1 MTIHRLAAKR
11 DVNEAEIV
19 LALQYAGATVV
30 RLSQK
35 GVPDLLVGFN
45 GHNFLFEVKT
55 PKGSPTPDQV
65 TFFETWEGSV
75 HIVRSTEDALRII
88 SQ

>member
-1 MTIHRLAAKR
+1 MSIHRIAAKR
-11 DVNEAEIV
+11 DQNETEIV

-35 GVPDLLVGFN
+35 GVPDLLIGFN
-45 GHNFLFEVKT
+45 GRNYLFEVKT

-65 TFFETWEGSV
+65 TFFETWEGNV
-75 HIVRSTEDALRII
+75 HIVRNTEDALRII
-88 SQ
+88 GR

>member
-1 MTIHRLAAKR
+1 MSIHRTAAKR

-35 GVPDLLVGFN
+35 GVPDLLVGFEGVN
-45 GHNFLFEVKT
+45 YLMEVKT
-55 PKGSPTPDQV
+55 RKGSPTPDQV
-65 TFFETWEGSV
+65 TFFETWEGNV
-75 HIVRSTEDALRII
+75 HLVRSIEDALRII
-88 SQ
+88 SR